1 MVMIAVTSEL
11 RAKAG
16 QEKQVEGLLLALAN
30 RTLEAEPGCLGYAVT
45 HSRHDRHLFLTIERY
60 ADDPALDAHSR
71 AEHFKEA
78 FEQLMSRL
86 EGPPRLALFD
96 VLDA

>member
-1 MVMIAVTSEL
+1 MIAVTSGL
-11 RAKAG
+11 RAKSG
-16 QEKQVEGLLLALAN
+16 QEKRVEGLLLALAN

-45 HSRHDRHLFLTIERY
+45 HSRHDPRLFLTIERY
-60 ADDPALDAHSR
+60 ADDPALDANSR

-78 FEQLMSRL
+78 FEQLMGCL